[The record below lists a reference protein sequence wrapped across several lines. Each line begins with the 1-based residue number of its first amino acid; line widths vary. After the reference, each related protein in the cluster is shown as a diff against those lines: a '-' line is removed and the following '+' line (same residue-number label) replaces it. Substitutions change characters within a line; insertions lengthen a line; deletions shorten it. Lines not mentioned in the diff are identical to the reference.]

1 MRAEGSS
8 DTSGRTQAQEGIA
21 GLTRTDHAAVNHAAA
36 NHATASHGA
45 TSRTCACA
53 NIAPCGAGHSF
64 GRAGS
69 VYRTGGSKP
78 LSAGKLIL
86 VDGSSYLYRAFHAL
100 PPLSNS
106 KGEPTGAV
114 LGVLNMLNKMI
125 KEEAPQRIAVVF
137 DAPGRTF
144 RDDLFDQYKA
154 HRTPMPDDL
163 RSQVQPLLDVV
174 AAMGL
179 PLLRVPGVE
188 ADDVIGTLAK
198 QGAAAGYEVLISTG
212 DKDMAQLVGPQV
224 GLINTM
230 SNTRLDRA
238 GVKAKFD
245 VFPEQIVD
253 YLALVGDSSDNIPG
267 IAGVGPKTASKWL
280 NQYQTLDGLIA
291 RAADVGGKVGENLR
305 SGFELL
311 ELSRKLATIDTA
323 LSLEISAEGLTAGA
337 PDLPRLREL
346 YTRLELRSLLKAL
359 GSDTAAVPGAA
370 AAGTQT
376 ATLPV
381 AGPPAAARNYQQI
394 TSQAALDEWLVK
406 LAAAPLISFATE
418 TDNLDYMQARL
429 VGLSF
434 AIAPGEAAYLPIG
447 HDYTG
452 APEQLPRDKVLAALR
467 PLLEDPARPK
477 VGHNQK
483 YDIHILANCGI
494 AFKGHCFDSMLESY
508 VFNSVAAR
516 HDRDSTAAKYLGVE
530 SMAFE
535 DVAGKGAKQI
545 TFNQVDVA
553 RAAEYSAATADLTL
567 QLHRNLWPQIEALPT
582 LKSVYETI
590 EQPLVPVLFR
600 MERTGVF
607 VDRELLKIQSSELAA
622 RMLELQAQAHAE
634 AGGAFNVDSP
644 KQLQEILFGKLGIPV
659 SRKTPTG
666 QPSTAE
672 DVLEEL
678 AATYPLPKLI
688 LEYRGIAKL
697 KSTYTDTLPEQIDP
711 ATGRIH
717 TSYHQAV
724 AATGRLSSTDPNLQ
738 NIPIRTGEG
747 RRIRQAFIAPPG
759 RSLVAADYSQ
769 IELRIMAH
777 LSGDTSLLRAFAED
791 RDVHQATAAEV
802 FSTPLAK
809 VSADQRR
816 SAKAIN
822 FGLMYGMSAFGLAR
836 QLGIARGDAQKYM
849 DLYFERYPGVK
860 RYMEETRRHAR
871 ESGFVETVFGR
882 RLYLPEIQSR
892 NAALRQYA
900 ERSAINAPMQGTA
913 ADIIKRA
920 MIEVDAWLQSSRMP
934 AQLIMQVHD
943 ELVLEVADEAVEAI
957 VSQLR
962 DHMVRAANLTVP
974 LKVDVGI
981 GRNWD
986 EAH

>member
-1 MRAEGSS
+1 MSS
-8 DTSGRTQAQEGIA
+8 R
-21 GLTRTDHAAVNHAAA
+21 
-36 NHATASHGA
+36 
-45 TSRTCACA
+45 
-53 NIAPCGAGHSF
+53 
-64 GRAGS
+64 
-69 VYRTGGSKP
+69 
-78 LSAGKLIL
+78 KLIL

-114 LGVLNMLNKMI
+114 LGVLNMLSKMI
-125 KEEAPQRIAVVF
+125 KEESPERIAVVF

-144 RDDLFDQYKA
+144 RDELFDQYKA

-163 RSQVQPLLDVV
+163 RSQVQPLLDAV

-179 PLLRVPGVE
+179 PLLRVAGVE
-188 ADDVIGTLAK
+188 ADDVIGTLAM
-198 QGAAAGYEVLISTG
+198 QGAASGYDVLISTG
-212 DKDMAQLVGPQV
+212 DKDMAQLVGPHI

-238 GVKAKFD
+238 GVKTKFD

-267 IAGVGPKTASKWL
+267 IPGVGPKTAAKWL
-280 NQYQTLDGLIA
+280 SQYQTLDELIA
-291 RAADVGGKVGENLR
+291 HAGDVGGKVGENLR
-305 SGFELL
+305 NGLAML

-323 LSLEISAEGLTAGA
+323 LELDVAAEGLAAGA
-337 PDLPRLREL
+337 PDLSRLREL

-359 GSDTAAVPGAA
+359 ASELEPAV
-370 AAGTQT
+370 AAGTSAAGAVVTGTAETAGAQT
-376 ATLPV
+376 AAAVAVVETLSL
-381 AGPPAAARNYQQI
+381 ARDYHKI
-394 TSQAALDEWLVK
+394 LSQDALDAWLAK
-406 LAAAPLISFATE
+406 LAAAPLMSFDTE
-418 TDNLDYMQARL
+418 TDSIDYMQARI

-434 AIAPGEAAYLPIG
+434 AVAPGEAAYVPLG
-447 HDYTG
+447 HDYAG
-452 APEQLPRDKVLAALR
+452 APHQLDREKVLAAFK
-467 PLLEDPARPK
+467 PLLEDPAKPK
-477 VGHNQK
+477 LGHHQK
-483 YDIHILANCGI
+483 YDAHSLANYGI
-494 AFKGHCFDSMLESY
+494 ALKGQRFDSMLESY
-508 VFNSVAAR
+508 VLNSVATR
-516 HDRDSTAAKYLGVE
+516 HDMDAAAAKYLGVKTIAYE
-530 SMAFE
+530 E
-535 DVAGKGAKQI
+535 VTGKGAKQI
-545 TFNQVDVA
+545 PFNQVDVD
-553 RAAEYSAATADLTL
+553 RAAEYSAEDADVTL
-567 QLHRNLWPQIEALPT
+567 QLHLALWPQIEALPT
-582 LKSVYETI
+582 LKAVYETI
-590 EQPLVPVLFR
+590 EQPLVSVLYS
-600 MERTGVF
+600 MERKGVL
-607 VDRELLKIQSSELAA
+607 VDRDLLKTQSSELAA

-659 SRKTPTG
+659 MRKTPTG

-688 LEYRGIAKL
+688 LEYRGVAKL
-697 KSTYTDTLPEQIDP
+697 KSTYTDKLPEQINQT
-711 ATGRIH
+711 TGRIH

-738 NIPIRTGEG
+738 NIPIRTREG
-747 RRIRQAFIAPPG
+747 RRIRQAFVAPPG
-759 RSLVAADYSQ
+759 YSLVAADYSQ

-777 LSGDTSLLRAFAED
+777 LSGDASLLRAFAED

-802 FSTPLAK
+802 FSTPLGE

-836 QLGIARGDAQKYM
+836 QLGIGRGDAQKYM

-860 RYMEETRRHAR
+860 RYMEETRRQAR
-871 ESGFVETVFGR
+871 ETGFVETVFGR

-892 NAALRQYA
+892 NQALRQYA

-943 ELVLEVADEAVEAI
+943 ELILEVADEAVEGI
-957 VSQLR
+957 VEPLR
-962 DHMVRAANLTVP
+962 AHMGRAATLAVP
-974 LKVDVGI
+974 LKVDVGV